1 MATIRKRERKKGTVY
16 AIQVK
21 VFDVKTNSY
30 KTVVKTVEPDPSLKP
45 KQLERFLEDEAE
57 KFEEETKKITTS
69 SSGVISDYNITFR
82 EYSMKWLEKVEREFS
97 HCYYYMASEALVN
110 INQVIGK
117 YKLREISP
125 SILQQYFDHL
135 DSMKRTRVY
144 VTIQPNAREVLKK
157 YNLGIRKIRREY
169 DVQTTS
175 LVQLYEGK
183 TAGVKWATEFAKA
196 LNIPFNELFIKHEE
210 VCDYKPETFHK
221 YKKIIRTILSLA
233 KKARLVD
240 DNYASADYINYPTR
254 KRNTFPAMQD
264 DEIKAFNEALIKE
277 KDITTK
283 TAIMVF
289 LMTGFRRGEVAGLEW
304 KDVDFINNKITVNK
318 SVLYT
323 QGFGV
328 YEKDPKTIKSTR
340 TISVPQELLDQLKEY
355 KKYQDD
361 YITSLGD
368 RYNNLGK
375 IFSSEF
381 GGLINPDRF
390 DRWLTKF
397 QAKNG
402 LKHYTLHSLRHTNIA
417 LQIAAGVPIV
427 TVSKRAGH
435 ARTSTTTD
443 IYAYALESN
452 DKEAADKL
460 GDLFKNNDYKIEVE
474 DKESVSINDDVS
486 EYKKAKE
493 EMNKLGFTDYNEY
506 LDYLEF
512 KKIQQ
517 SRRGA

>member
-1 MATIRKRERKKGTVY
+1 MATVRKRERKKGTVY

-30 KTVVKTVEPDPSLKP
+30 KTVVKTVEPDPTLKP
-45 KQLERFLEDEAE
+45 KQLERFLEDEAN
-57 KFEEETKKITTS
+57 KFEEETRKITNS
-69 SSGVISDYNITFR
+69 SSGMISDYNITFK
-82 EYSMKWLEKVEREFS
+82 EYSMKWLLKVEREFS
-97 HCYYYMASEALVN
+97 HCYYRMASEALVE

-125 SILQQYFDHL
+125 SILQQYFDYL
-135 DSMKRTRVY
+135 DTRKRTRIY
-144 VTIQPNAREVLKK
+144 VTIQPNAKEVLKK

-183 TAGVKWATEFAKA
+183 TAGVKWATEFAKE
-196 LNIPFNELFIKHEE
+196 LGIPFNELFIKHEE
-210 VCDYKPETFHK
+210 ICDYKPETFHR

-254 KRNTFPAMQD
+254 KRNSFPAMQD
-264 DEIKAFNEALIKE
+264 EEIKEFNEALMKE

-304 KDVDFINNKITVNK
+304 KDIDFINNKITVNK

-340 TISVPQELLDQLKEY
+340 TISVPKELIDQLKEY

-361 YITSLGD
+361 YIDSLGD
-368 RYNNLGK
+368 KYNNLDK
-375 IFSSEF
+375 IFTSEF

-390 DRWLTKF
+390 DRWLTRF
-397 QAKNG
+397 QARNG

-460 GDLFKNNDYKIEVE
+460 SDLFKNNDYKIEVE
-474 DKESVSINDDVS
+474 DDESVTVNNDVS
-486 EYKKAKE
+486 DYKKAKE
-493 EMNKLGFTDYNEY
+493 EMNKLGFNDYNEY

>member
-45 KQLERFLEDEAE
+45 KQLERFLEDEAQ
-57 KFEEETKKITTS
+57 KFEEETKKINTS

-82 EYSMKWLEKVEREFS
+82 EYSMRWLEKVQREFS
-97 HCYYYMASEALVN
+97 RSYYHNASVILTEV
-110 INQVIGK
+110 NQVIGK

-125 SILQQYFDHL
+125 SILQQYFDYL
-135 DSMKRTRVY
+135 DSRKRTRTY
-144 VTIQPNAREVLKK
+144 VTIQPNARDVLKK

-169 DVQTTS
+169 DIQTTS
-175 LVQLYEGK
+175 LVQLYEGR
-183 TAGVKWATEFAKA
+183 TAGVKWATEFAKE
-196 LNIPFNELFIKHEE
+196 LGIPFNELFIKHEE
-210 VCDYKPETFHK
+210 VCDYKPETAHK
-221 YKKIIRTILSLA
+221 YKKVIRTILSMA

-240 DNYASADYINYPTR
+240 DNYASADYISYPTR
-254 KRNTFPAMQD
+254 KRNSFPAMEE
-264 DEIKAFNEALIKE
+264 DEIKEFNEALMKE
-277 KDITTK
+277 TDITIK
-283 TAIMVF
+283 TAIMLF
-289 LMTGFRRGEVAGLEW
+289 IMTGFRRGEVAGLEW
-304 KDVDFINNKITVNK
+304 KDVDFINNKITINK

-323 QGFGV
+323 EGFGV

-340 TISVPQELLDQLKEY
+340 TISVPKELIEQLKEY
-355 KKYQDD
+355 KKYQDE
-361 YITSLGD
+361 YISSLGD

-375 IFSSEF
+375 LFSSEF

-443 IYAYALESN
+443 IYAYSLESN

>member
-1 MATIRKRERKKGTVY
+1 MATVRKRERKKGTVY

-30 KTVVKTVEPDPSLKP
+30 KTVVKTVEPDPTLKP
-45 KQLERFLEDEAE
+45 KQLERFLEDEAQ
-57 KFEEETKKITTS
+57 KFEEETKKITNS

-82 EYSMKWLEKVEREFS
+82 EYSMKWLDKVEREFS
-97 HCYYYMASEALVN
+97 HCYFHMASEALVN

-144 VTIQPNAREVLKK
+144 VTIQPNARDVLKK

-169 DVQTTS
+169 NLQTTS

-183 TAGVKWATEFAKA
+183 TAGVKWATEFAKE
-196 LNIPFNELFIKHEE
+196 LGIPFNELFIKHEE
-210 VCDYKPETFHK
+210 LCDYKPETFHK

-254 KRNTFPAMQD
+254 KRNSFPAMQD
-264 DEIKAFNEALIKE
+264 DEIRDFNEALMKE

-283 TAIMVF
+283 TAIMTF
-289 LMTGFRRGEVAGLEW
+289 IMTGFRRGEVAGLEW

-340 TISVPQELLDQLKEY
+340 TISVPKELIDQLKEY
-355 KKYQDD
+355 KKYQDN
-361 YITSLGD
+361 YIASLGD
-368 RYNNLGK
+368 KYNNLGK
-375 IFSSEF
+375 IFSGEF

-390 DRWLTKF
+390 DRWLTRF
-397 QAKNG
+397 QARNG

-460 GDLFKNNDYKIEVE
+460 SDLFNNNDYKIEVE
-474 DKESVSINDDVS
+474 DDESVTVNNDVS

-493 EMNKLGFTDYNEY
+493 EMNKLGFNDYNEY